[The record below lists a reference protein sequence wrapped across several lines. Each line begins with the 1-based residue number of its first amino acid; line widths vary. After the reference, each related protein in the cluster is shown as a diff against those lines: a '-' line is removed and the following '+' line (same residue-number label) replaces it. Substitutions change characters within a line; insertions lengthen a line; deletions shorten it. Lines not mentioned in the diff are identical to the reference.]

1 MTMTPEDIEQLK
13 QLKQLVDDGV
23 LSPEDFE
30 VQKNLIFTSTSRS
43 ADEPRPLNPALSPTQ
58 QKMQEIDYARR
69 LDSVRD
75 ANVRYLVG
83 GNDWSRSST
92 STSDTVLA
100 AQRAAVWVQYLAF
113 LFAGS
118 GILFGIILMA
128 YGNSDDVE
136 SAGPYVGAG
145 VVVALNAVVLA
156 IILYAIGKYMEA
168 RLKQGSD
175 LQGKSQ

>member
-1 MTMTPEDIEQLK
+1 MTPEDIEQLK

-30 VQKNLIFTSTSRS
+30 VQKNLIFSS
-43 ADEPRPLNPALSPTQ
+43 AENSSFGTKRRLDELLPGSDVPRPLKTT
-58 QKMQEIDYARR
+58 
-69 LDSVRD
+69 
-75 ANVRYLVG
+75 
-83 GNDWSRSST
+83 NDI
-92 STSDTVLA
+92 VQA

-145 VVVALNAVVLA
+145 IGVAINAVVLA

-168 RLKQGSD
+168 RLMQGSD